1 MCVEGGH
8 SYTECADVYSMSE
21 MSLKLRYVKVGLCA
35 SCLNMFF
42 NNLESENVMLRG
54 ENSKTT
60 GQEERHWSKNGT
72 SS

>member
-1 MCVEGGH
+1 MCGGGGH

-35 SCLNMFF
+35 SCLNTFF

-60 GQEERHWSKNGT
+60 GQKERHWSKKWH
-72 SS
+72 